1 MTPARRALLVL
12 TVVAASVGAAPVKE
26 RPPGWY
32 AVVETSLGSFTIQL
46 FPEQAP
52 QSVAYFVAFAQG
64 RIEYVDPFTGNKKKT
79 PIYDGVAIHKV
90 TFQTRF
96 EAGDPTGT
104 GHGMPQFFVP
114 REAGPKDFAHPFRVG
129 TTAAALQ
136 RNSGVVFFVSM
147 VAEPYL
153 SAGHNCFGEVVE
165 GREVVVGIAG
175 IMDHGFAPA
184 KQGRR
189 TGTLHGAFGSIGL
202 QITVHLAGM
211 YQYLHT
217 NECANLNVSPV
228 AD

>member
-1 MTPARRALLVL
+1 MTSARRVLLIL
-12 TVVAASVGAAPVKE
+12 IAVAATLGAAPSKE

-32 AVVETSLGSFTIQL
+32 AVVETSLGSFTIRL

-52 QSVAYFVAFAQG
+52 QSVAYFAAFAQG
-64 RIEYVDPFTGNKKKT
+64 RIEYVDPFTGATMKK

-114 REAGPKDFAHPFRVG
+114 REPGPKDFSHPFRVG

-147 VAEPYL
+147 VSEPYL

-165 GREVVVGIAG
+165 GRETVERICSV
-175 IMDHGFAPA
+175 
-184 KQGRR
+184 R
-189 TGTLHGAFGSIGL
+189 TDNKVPIEPVTIKHVAIVKSGNPPP
-202 QITVHLAGM
+202 LA
-211 YQYLHT
+211 
-217 NECANLNVSPV
+217 EPV
-228 AD
+228 PYRPPVPMPQFRTEETP